1 MPLLIVKLVLFYLG
15 LLILY
20 SSFKDDIR
28 GADPTDITI
37 LNAFQ
42 KGLDGS
48 NHKPNKIQLDKG
60 SEFGNRSV
68 ESWLQ

>member
-1 MPLLIVKLVLFYLG
+1 MKLVLFQLG

-20 SSFKDDIR
+20 SSFKDDIS

-37 LNAFQ
+37 PNAFR

-68 ESWLQ
+68 KSWLQ